1 MALVG
6 FVLRFGNIGQ
16 ALFLTITTSC
26 VHSSFHGKSCRC
38 RASKIKY
45 KALVYT
51 LHCLIR
57 LVFRGEPNDSAVLC
71 TDEATYEV
79 KDAETS
85 NSLLILEE
93 LSFPEQARRTSG
105 STNSSGSSNKS
116 PDSESS
122 LPVISFDSG
131 RNEAVPEGEKEE
143 FPALEVLVRS
153 VIILRTKLYI

>member
-1 MALVG
+1 
-6 FVLRFGNIGQ
+6 
-16 ALFLTITTSC
+16 
-26 VHSSFHGKSCRC
+26 
-38 RASKIKY
+38 
-45 KALVYT
+45 
-51 LHCLIR
+51 
-57 LVFRGEPNDSAVLC
+57 VFRGEPNDSAVLC